1 MSLKFYIDCNGTE
14 YYIDAA
20 TVIVSNDSKHI
31 YIFPNNGN
39 FIFDVFLKDV
49 DEDDIGELLD
59 EIDNQ
64 WFEIYDGDD
73 FSLENEDDDDD
84 DMDDFDLD
92 DLDDSVNDVISI
104 TFTDMHDGKATFS
117 VSLLRDLPKLS

>member
-1 MSLKFYIDCNGTE
+1 M
-14 YYIDAA
+14 
-20 TVIVSNDSKHI
+20 
-31 YIFPNNGN
+31 
-39 FIFDVFLKDV
+39 
-49 DEDDIGELLD
+49 
-59 EIDNQ
+59 
-64 WFEIYDGDD
+64 
-73 FSLENEDDDDD
+73 ENEDDDDD